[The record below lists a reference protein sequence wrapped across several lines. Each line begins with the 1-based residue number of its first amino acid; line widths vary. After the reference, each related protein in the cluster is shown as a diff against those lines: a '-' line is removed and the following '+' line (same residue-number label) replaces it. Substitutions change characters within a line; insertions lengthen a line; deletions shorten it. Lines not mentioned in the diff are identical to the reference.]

1 MNTQPVIGI
10 SGCLT
15 GSLVRF
21 DGGHKRMAFVMEELA
36 RWVSFRPVCPEMA
49 IGLPVPRPALRLVQ
63 TSAGG
68 TEMWFSKPPHNDVTQ
83 KMAEFAA
90 GFLPGQSGLA
100 GFIVCA
106 KSPSCGMER
115 VRLYDEKGNRG
126 RKEGVG
132 LFTGALL
139 EKYPWLPV
147 EEDGRLHD
155 PVLRENFVERVFAL
169 HELNTLRA
177 SGLTRRALL
186 DFHSRYKLQL
196 LAHHQAGYREIGPF
210 VASLHEW
217 KDLDAFFV
225 VYREKLMAILK
236 QPASRRNHTNVL
248 MHIQGYFRNQLNMRQ
263 RGELREV
270 ILRYRD
276 GLLPILA
283 PLTLLNH
290 YLAEYPD
297 RYLLAQNYFDPYPQ
311 DLALRLSVS

>member
-1 MNTQPVIGI
+1 MKTQPIVGI

-15 GSLVRF
+15 GSAVRF
-21 DGGHKRMAFVMEELA
+21 DGGHKRAEFAMVKLA
-36 RWVSFRPVCPEMA
+36 RWVTFQPVCPEMA

-63 TSAGG
+63 TTIGDIR
-68 TEMWFSKPPHNDVTQ
+68 MRFSHAPHEDVTD
-83 KMAEFAA
+83 KMADFC
-90 GFLPGQSGLA
+90 LSYLSGLDTLS

-126 RKEGVG
+126 RKDGVG
-132 LFTGALL
+132 VFTAALM

-169 HELNTLRA
+169 HELHTLCKN
-177 SGLTRRALL
+177 GLTRRALL
-186 DFHSRYKLQL
+186 NFHSRYKLQL

-217 KDLDAFFV
+217 D
-225 VYREKLMAILK
+225 KLMTILK
-236 QPASRRNHTNVL
+236 KPASRKNHTNVL
-248 MHIQGYFRNQLNMRQ
+248 MHIQGYFRNQLTMRQ

-270 ILRYRD
+270 ILNYRA
-276 GLLPILA
+276 GILPILA
-283 PLTLLNH
+283 PMTLLKH
-290 YLAEYPD
+290 YLVEYPD
-297 RYLLAQNYFDPYPQ
+297 DYLLTQNYFDPYPQ
-311 DLALRLSVS
+311 DLALRLNVN